1 MNEYYFCGASGNSAH
16 IALVKVRG
24 KRDGVRIQKNIKKIC
39 DACRIWRSK
48 EDIKEAVAAMED
60 WD

>member
-1 MNEYYFCGASGNSAH
+1 MNECYCCGASGDSAH

-24 KRDGVRIQKNIKKIC
+24 RRDGVRIQKNIKIC

-48 EDIKEAVAAMED
+48 EDIKEAVSAMED